1 MSVFIRTASI
11 ATKSLRA
18 CAKPHVLQRR
28 MAAEEVALVDRDH
41 GEGALLIGPGSCQ
54 EVIIQNGGLA
64 MLPGRI
70 VRFSP
75 MLMAFERPEHLVVV
89 FGRYWI
95 IIPPPGGNI
104 GLHNGRLI
112 LPRIE
117 EVLFVG
123 GGNIFWGGTL
133 QDSDITEIWRVPRG
147 IDHQRWMILPPQLDG
162 NMAVNRY
169 LNVALVLQ
177 YQAVHLYAQLG
188 ITQDDTQL
196 GIPQDDTGITQD
208 EQEQAQLAVAKE
220 EQEQAQLA
228 VAKEE
233 QEEAQHILVLLHG
246 EVIVER

>member
-1 MSVFIRTASI
+1 
-11 ATKSLRA
+11 
-18 CAKPHVLQRR
+18 
-28 MAAEEVALVDRDH
+28 MAAVYKEEWALATPGFDRDH

-75 MLMAFERPEHLVVV
+75 MLMAFEHLVVI
-89 FGRYWI
+89 FSRYWT

-112 LPRIE
+112 LPHIE

-123 GGNIFWGGTL
+123 GGNILWGGTL
-133 QDSDITEIWRVPRG
+133 QDSDITEIWPDCRVPRG
-147 IDHQRWMILPPQLDG
+147 IDQRWMILPPQLDG

-188 ITQDDTQL
+188 I
-196 GIPQDDTGITQD
+196 PQDNTGITQD
-208 EQEQAQLAVAKE
+208 EQEQAQLAVAKD
-220 EQEQAQLA
+220 EQEQ
-228 VAKEE
+228 
-233 QEEAQHILVLLHG
+233 AQHILVLLHG
-246 EVIVER
+246 EVIVEC